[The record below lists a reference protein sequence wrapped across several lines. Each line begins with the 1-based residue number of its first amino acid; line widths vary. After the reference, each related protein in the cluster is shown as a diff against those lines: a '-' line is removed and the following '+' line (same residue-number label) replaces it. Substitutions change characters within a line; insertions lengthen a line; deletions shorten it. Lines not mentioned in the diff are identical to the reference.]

1 MITDLT
7 KGGPSSLIWRFTL
20 PMLISV
26 IFQQMYNIC
35 DSVIAGNFVGSAPI
49 DGELAL
55 AAVGASYPVTMLFIQ
70 FANGINGG
78 CAVVISQLFGAKEYV
93 RMKTAVSTSLITTL
107 ALAAILTV
115 GGLFFCGPIMTA
127 LNTPDNIFA
136 DSVLYLRIYIG
147 GLPFLFMYN
156 VCTGIFT
163 ALGDSRTPLIFLIA
177 SSVGNI
183 ILDLIMVIPMQMGV
197 AGVAWATFTA
207 QGVSAVLAAA
217 ALFSR
222 LKKVKTT
229 HKNPVFSP
237 HMLKTI
243 SRIAIP
249 TICQQSFVSVGNLLI
264 QGLVNDMDSAVLAG
278 YSSAIKLNTF
288 AVNAMACISNGISSY
303 TAQNIGA
310 GKHGRVPQGY
320 KAGMVFTAI
329 CIVPFL
335 VCYLV
340 FSEAMIGIFFSE
352 PSEEALKVGVSFLR
366 AASPFYAV
374 LGIKMLSDGVLKGAG
389 AMKSFM
395 TATFSDLLLR
405 VALSYVLVPHETV
418 IGALTI
424 PGAGMGFDGFLW
436 AWPIGWGLSAMMSL
450 WFYRRGNWRD
460 TAFSEALGSKKN

>member
-7 KGGPSSLIWRFTL
+7 KGKPSSLIWRFTL
-20 PMLISV
+20 PMLISI

-70 FANGINGG
+70 IANGINGG
-78 CAVVISQLFGAKEYV
+78 CAVVISQLFGAKEHV
-93 RMKTAVSTSLITTL
+93 RMKTAVSTSMITTL
-107 ALAAILTV
+107 ALAAVLTL
-115 GGLFFCGPIMTA
+115 GGLIFCDPIMTA
-127 LNTPDNIFA
+127 LNTPANIFA
-136 DSVLYLRIYIG
+136 DSALYLRIYIA

-163 ALGDSRTPLIFLIA
+163 ALGDSKTPLIFLIA

-197 AGVAWATFTA
+197 AGVAWATFIA
-207 QGVSAVLAAA
+207 QGVSAVLAAVS
-217 ALFSR
+217 LFAR
-222 LKKVKTT
+222 IGKIKTV
-229 HKNPVFSP
+229 HKSPLFSP
-237 HMLKTI
+237 HMLRTI

-264 QGLVNDMDSAVLAG
+264 QGLVNGMDSAVIAG

-288 AVNAMACISNGISSY
+288 AVNAMACISNGISSF

-310 GKHGRVPQGY
+310 GKHERVPQGY
-320 KAGMVFTAI
+320 KAGLVFTAV
-329 CIVPFL
+329 CVVPFL
-335 VCYLV
+335 VCYLC

-352 PSEEALKVGVSFLR
+352 PSDEALRIGVSFLR

-374 LGIKMLSDGVLKGAG
+374 LGVKLLSDGVLKGAG

-395 TATFSDLLLR
+395 AATFSDLLLR
-405 VALSYVLVPHETV
+405 VVLSYLLVPEAIAGV
-418 IGALTI
+418 IPA
-424 PGAGMGFDGFLW
+424 AGMGFDGFLW
-436 AWPIGWGLSAMMSL
+436 AWPIGWGLSALMSL
-450 WFYRRGNWRD
+450 WFYLRGNWRS
-460 TAFSEALGSKKN
+460 TAFASSLSKTGRQ

>member
-7 KGGPSSLIWRFTL
+7 KGKPSSLIWRFTL
-20 PMLISV
+20 PMLISI

-70 FANGINGG
+70 IANGINGG

-93 RMKTAVSTSLITTL
+93 RMKTAVSTSMITTFFL
-107 ALAAILTV
+107 SAILTV
-115 GGLFFCGPIMTA
+115 GGLFFCSPIMTA
-127 LNTPDNIFA
+127 LNTPANIFA
-136 DSVLYLRIYIG
+136 DSVLYLRIYIA

-163 ALGDSRTPLIFLIA
+163 ALGDSKTPLIFLIA

-183 ILDLIMVIPMQMGV
+183 ILDLIMVIPMKMGV
-197 AGVAWATFTA
+197 AGVAWATFIA
-207 QGVSAVLAAA
+207 QGISAVLAAA
-217 ALFSR
+217 ALFAR
-222 LKKVKTT
+222 LKKISTT
-229 HKNPVFSP
+229 HKSPLFSP
-237 HMLKTI
+237 HMLQTV

-288 AVNAMACISNGISSY
+288 AVNAMACISNGISSF
-303 TAQNIGA
+303 TAQNVGA
-310 GKHGRVPQGY
+310 GKHERVPQGY

-335 VCYLV
+335 VCYLG

-352 PSEEALKVGVSFLR
+352 PSEEALGIGVSFLR
-366 AASPFYAV
+366 AVSPFYAV
-374 LGIKMLSDGVLKGAG
+374 LGLKLLSDGVLKGAG

-395 TATFSDLLLR
+395 AATFSDLLLR
-405 VALSYVLVPHETV
+405 VVLSY
-418 IGALTI
+418 A
-424 PGAGMGFDGFLW
+424 
-436 AWPIGWGLSAMMSL
+436 
-450 WFYRRGNWRD
+450 
-460 TAFSEALGSKKN
+460 